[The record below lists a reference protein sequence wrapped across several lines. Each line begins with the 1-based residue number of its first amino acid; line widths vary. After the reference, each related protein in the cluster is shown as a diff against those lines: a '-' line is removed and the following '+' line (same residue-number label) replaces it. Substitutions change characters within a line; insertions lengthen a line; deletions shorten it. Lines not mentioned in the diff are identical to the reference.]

1 MSYLSIFFWNISEV
15 FFKAFLKEYYYFW
28 LESKNHFKEQW
39 N

>member
-1 MSYLSIFFWNISEV
+1 MPYLSISLWNISEMI
-15 FFKAFLKEYYYFW
+15 LKENYYFW